1 MRERELVSVD
11 ERGEK
16 KKNQEREKKKL
27 KRNKIINVGMGRTW
41 KYETVNI
48 YIF

>member
-11 ERGEK
+11 EKVEK
-16 KKNQEREKKKL
+16 RKIRKEKKKL